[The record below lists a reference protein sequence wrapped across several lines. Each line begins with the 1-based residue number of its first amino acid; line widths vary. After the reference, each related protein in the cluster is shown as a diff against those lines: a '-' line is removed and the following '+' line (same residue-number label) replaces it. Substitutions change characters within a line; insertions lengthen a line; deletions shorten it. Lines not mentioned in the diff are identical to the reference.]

1 MTPARYDK
9 LGIVSRF
16 GRRVQQP
23 TMMESPPSIHRITA
37 DDLRDNERL
46 AVLYVN
52 AVQHG
57 YWDNSPQAAL
67 EFATLAEKALADDTH
82 DTPGALFVSLLKA
95 TDGSTVTQAA
105 ETRAMQRWPSH
116 VRQELVDA
124 AGPEPELP
132 GTPVTPGDVEDA
144 LAIADVGYTH
154 AVMVQCFFPQRPIS
168 GLTYDTT
175 HGRASLSIEAGRLI
189 KPDVFGE
196 IIQCA
201 VPSGAKAR
209 LILPYIIGEA
219 VRTASPEIDLGRSLR
234 TFMERLGM
242 PVGGSNGQK
251 ITAEIQNI
259 AAATIMLGEWADD
272 RARMRAGRMAKEL
285 SFWLERNPDQ
295 QSFWTP
301 TMTLSAEFFAAIQD
315 HRVPINMHHLAHLA
329 RSPRRMDLYAWLA
342 YRTPRI
348 RPRHRAPVS
357 LYALHTIFA
366 PDITRFLDFRK
377 RLRSDLAAIAAVY
390 PHFKLEVSGDVVWLE
405 RSPPPVPYGPNIHR
419 LPR

>member
-1 MTPARYDK
+1 
-9 LGIVSRF
+9 
-16 GRRVQQP
+16 
-23 TMMESPPSIHRITA
+23 
-37 DDLRDNERL
+37 
-46 AVLYVN
+46 
-52 AVQHG
+52 
-57 YWDNSPQAAL
+57 
-67 EFATLAEKALADDTH
+67 
-82 DTPGALFVSLLKA
+82 
-95 TDGSTVTQAA
+95 
-105 ETRAMQRWPSH
+105 MQRWPSH

-329 RSPRRMDLYAWLA
+329 RSPRAHGSLRVARVPNAAHPPASPRARLPARAAHHLRAGHHTIPRLPQAPPKRPSRDRRGLPALQTRGQRRRRVA
-342 YRTPRI
+342 RAIATPRAHTDQISTGCRDNEVCESVPRTP
-348 RPRHRAPVS
+348 
-357 LYALHTIFA
+357 
-366 PDITRFLDFRK
+366 
-377 RLRSDLAAIAAVY
+377 
-390 PHFKLEVSGDVVWLE
+390 
-405 RSPPPVPYGPNIHR
+405 
-419 LPR
+419 